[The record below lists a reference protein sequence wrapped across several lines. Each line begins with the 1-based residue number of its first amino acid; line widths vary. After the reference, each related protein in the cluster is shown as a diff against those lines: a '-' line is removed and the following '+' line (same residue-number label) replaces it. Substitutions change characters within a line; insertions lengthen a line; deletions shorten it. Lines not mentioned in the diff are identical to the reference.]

1 GRDMAGNASPTQPTI
16 GEAVI
21 QTNDYVGC
29 PDRNCKELPGTKKDL
44 DAWKKTLES
53 LHFYVRPYHNLTKEE
68 TIRLLKKVSALD
80 MSAASGDVKQH
91 LVFVYSGHGGRAA
104 LSAKTVRACA
114 RRTCV
119 SPSWSTAVERVSQ
132 SCSSLTPVAGGRRTR
147 ARCFL
152 VQEVCRRAVRS

>member
-1 GRDMAGNASPTQPTI
+1 MYKSHHPFGIADSGVVRSWNLQAGRDMAGNASPTQPTI

-21 QTNDYVGC
+21 LTNDYVGC

-44 DAWKKTLES
+44 DAWKKALES

-104 LSAKTVRACA
+104 LSAKTVRA
-114 RRTCV
+114 
-119 SPSWSTAVERVSQ
+119 
-132 SCSSLTPVAGGRRTR
+132 
-147 ARCFL
+147 
-152 VQEVCRRAVRS
+152 